1 MRRSSQLTS
10 TANAVRKSVNPLLL
24 PGFTLAVSN
33 LSTAFSTVM
42 KTKPEQ
48 VDKLAKLLLENY
60 RAKELI
66 KPKRDDTI
74 LVTKIKGVISQNF
87 AEEEAI
93 EDEARKMLAAHAQ
106 ATREMD
112 HFKMFLIAK
121 QKLAAKKGFIL

>member
-1 MRRSSQLTS
+1 
-10 TANAVRKSVNPLLL
+10 
-24 PGFTLAVSN
+24 
-33 LSTAFSTVM
+33 M
-42 KTKPEQ
+42 KIKPEQ
-48 VDKLAKLLLENY
+48 LDKLAKLLLERY

-66 KPKRDDTI
+66 KPKHDDTSI
-74 LVTKIKGVISQNF
+74 VTKIKGVISQNF

-93 EDEARKMLAAHAQ
+93 EDEARKMLAAHAR